1 MSVSPLE
8 QSFVNAWYERAGWL
22 HLLRPVAWVF
32 RLLAWSRRRRF
43 RHLRAATL
51 DPSAVPVIVVGN
63 ITVGGSGKTPLL
75 MALASDLKRRGH
87 RVGIVSRGYGGNAK
101 QFPLRVDASTPAS
114 LCGDEPAM
122 LARRLGIPV
131 VVDPDRARAVGTL
144 GSGSREPC
152 DVILSDDGLQ
162 HYAMRRDMEIIV
174 VDAERGFGNGLCL
187 PAGPLREPLSR
198 LREADFLVA
207 NGDDSRH
214 RLPRQHAF
222 IPMKLEAQ
230 AVVSLANG
238 EHKSITEF
246 FRRQMLHGV
255 AGIGNPARFFS
266 QLKQFGSQVIE
277 HPFPDHFV
285 YRAADLHFGDAL
297 PVVMTEKDAV
307 KCREF
312 SLRNAWFVQANA
324 VLPDAFFHAVHEKL
338 SALQAARHITIQR
351 GLFDDGEHNDK

>member
-1 MSVSPLE
+1 MSASPLE
-8 QSFVNAWYERAGWL
+8 QTLVSAWYDRAGWL
-22 HLLRPVAWVF
+22 HLLRPLAWVY
-32 RLLAWSRRRRF
+32 RMLAWSRRRQF

-87 RVGIVSRGYGGNAK
+87 RVGIVSRGYGGTAK
-101 QFPLRVDASTPAS
+101 QFPLRVSMETPAS

-122 LARRLGIPV
+122 LARRLRIPV
-131 VVDPDRARAVGTL
+131 VVDPNRARAIEVL
-144 GSGSREPC
+144 GAGGQQPC

-162 HYAMRRDMEIIV
+162 HYAMRRDIEIIV
-174 VDAERGFGNGLCL
+174 VDAERGFGNELCL

-198 LREADFLVA
+198 LREADFLIA
-207 NGDDSRH
+207 NGDDVRL

-230 AVVSLANG
+230 ACISLASG
-238 EHKSITEF
+238 EIKSITEF

-255 AGIGNPARFFS
+255 AGIGNPSRFFN
-266 QLKQFGSQVIE
+266 QLKQLGSQVIE
-277 HPFPDHFV
+277 HPFPDHFS
-285 YRAADLHFGDAL
+285 YRTADLNFGDAL
-297 PVVMTEKDAV
+297 PIVMTEKDAV
-307 KCREF
+307 KCKEF
-312 SLRNAWFVQANA
+312 TLRNAWYVQSNA
-324 VLPDAFFHAVHEKL
+324 ILPESFLQAVHEKL

-351 GLFDDGEHNDK
+351 GLFDDK